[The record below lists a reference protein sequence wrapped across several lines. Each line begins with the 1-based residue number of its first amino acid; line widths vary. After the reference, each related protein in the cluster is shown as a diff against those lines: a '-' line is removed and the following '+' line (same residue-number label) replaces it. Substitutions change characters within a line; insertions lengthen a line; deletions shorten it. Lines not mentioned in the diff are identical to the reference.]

1 MYLTSNYLKLITEL
15 ELLSG
20 FLYVVPVF
28 VAVKDVLVSGASNPP
43 PRRN

>member
-1 MYLTSNYLKLITEL
+1 MYLTSIYLKLITEL

-20 FLYVVPVF
+20 FLCVVF
-28 VAVKDVLVSGASNPP
+28 VLVEVKEGFISGASNPP